1 MHGFKETVSA
11 AWDKVVLASDPIHR
25 VHIKLSRTAK
35 ALKKWQRESVGDLR
49 TQIATAKEIIWRLD
63 QAEESRPLSEG
74 ERSLRSQLKS
84 SYLGLLAIQKVKL
97 RQRSRLTWIRLG
109 DANSKLFHARA
120 NGRRRKV
127 HIQTLNHASGVA
139 ITKED
144 KQEVLLQHFKGIMGT
159 KAPRLMSLDWEG
171 LNYPTHDL
179 SDLDAPFDVD
189 EIKDVVFS
197 LPSVKASGPDGFI
210 GAFFKACWDIIKAD
224 ITAAILH
231 LANLRG
237 GCANLINSA
246 NIILIPKRPDAA
258 GLADYRPISLIH
270 SLSKIFSKLLAN
282 RLAPILPDIVSNCQS
297 AFVKKRSIHD
307 NFLHV
312 QNLIKELHSSKTA
325 CLFLKLDISKAFD
338 SVGWAYLLEAGP
350 TSYVDMLD
358 ENEVNIHR
366 APLEVFDKRYA
377 TEEVEEVDE
386 G

>member
-11 AWDKVVLASDPIHR
+11 AWDKVVLASDPIRR

-127 HIQTLNHASGVA
+127 HIQTLNHASSVE

-159 KAPRLMSLDWEG
+159 KAPRLLSLDWEG

-189 EIKDVVFS
+189 EIKDAVFS
-197 LPSVKASGPDGFI
+197 LPSVKAPGPDGFI
-210 GAFFKACWDIIKAD
+210 GAFFKAC
-224 ITAAILH
+224 
-231 LANLRG
+231 
-237 GCANLINSA
+237 
-246 NIILIPKRPDAA
+246 
-258 GLADYRPISLIH
+258 
-270 SLSKIFSKLLAN
+270 
-282 RLAPILPDIVSNCQS
+282 
-297 AFVKKRSIHD
+297 
-307 NFLHV
+307 
-312 QNLIKELHSSKTA
+312 
-325 CLFLKLDISKAFD
+325 
-338 SVGWAYLLEAGP
+338 
-350 TSYVDMLD
+350 
-358 ENEVNIHR
+358 
-366 APLEVFDKRYA
+366 
-377 TEEVEEVDE
+377 
-386 G
+386 